1 MFEPDLLARFT
12 NHLKEVL
19 QKALAFALQNGRDT
33 IEVGDLLVALLKEK
47 GCIGGELL
55 QKAGA
60 TLDTAE
66 AEFAFAQEV
75 RRHEATIVPDL
86 SVPVKA
92 VLEKCVLLAHANEHK
107 YIGTE
112 HLLAALLENDSKV
125 LKAFFADQGVQVDIL
140 REQITSILKST
151 SRFPDLTKRIAEGTS
166 EEAEEEP
173 PEEAPPGHAPE
184 QPEGRARNRSE
195 KRPKALEV
203 FARDLTSPEA
213 LKTLDPVI
221 GRDAEIE
228 RVMEILCR
236 RTKNNPILL
245 GEPGVGK
252 TAIVEGLAH
261 LLGSGD
267 VPDALQGKRLL
278 AIDLTLLVAGTMYR
292 GEFEAR
298 LKQVVDEAKA
308 DKNIILFIDEIHNMV
323 GAGSTS
329 GSLDAAN
336 ILKPALARGEI
347 RCIGATTWA
356 EYKKFIEPDAALE
369 RRYQAV
375 TVAEPSPDATR
386 EILQGLKKTYEDH
399 HGVRYEAE
407 ALDSAVSLAE
417 RYLTDRFFPDKAIDL
432 IDEAAAHIIA
442 TRRSGEQEPLRG
454 VHAALAEIEHAKA
467 EAVTKG
473 DMAAAASYL
482 KDEKALL
489 NEKKR
494 LEKKTAKP
502 KERSIVKMEDI
513 AGVVARFSL
522 VPLQTILSTEHERLS
537 SIETRLGKDLFGQK
551 EAIETVADA
560 IRRARLGLSDPRRP
574 KASFL
579 FVGPSGVGKTELA
592 RLLAKELFGREDA
605 LIKIDMSE
613 FSESHTVSKLIGS
626 PAGYV
631 GYRETNRFTD
641 AVRRRPHSVLLFD
654 EFEKAHPDV
663 QHLLL
668 QVLEDGKITDS
679 SGKAL
684 SLKHTYIVLTSNV
697 GAEFVQ
703 RSTIG
708 FQDGQGGSHANF
720 ANLVREQLKER
731 FRPELLNRLDRIIVF
746 QPLNEDMLR
755 AILKKELDQ
764 VFARLKLQQSTQY
777 SVSKEVL
784 DWLMTRGGG
793 GDEGARIARRIIEQ
807 EVVSALTRELL
818 LKPQKRRWT
827 LDVKKNQLF
836 VH

>member
-19 QKALAFALQNGRDT
+19 QKALSFALHNGRDT
-33 IEVGDLLVALLKEK
+33 IEAGDLLVALLQEK

-55 QKAGA
+55 QKAGIPLEA
-60 TLDTAE
+60 AETQFALPHTAR
-66 AEFAFAQEV
+66 AQG
-75 RRHEATIVPDL
+75 AAIVPDL
-86 SVPVKA
+86 TSAVKGI
-92 VLEKCVLLAHANEHK
+92 LEKCVLIAHVHEHK

-112 HLLAALLENDSKV
+112 HLLTALVDADAASIHL
-125 LKAFFADQGVQVDIL
+125 FFQEHNVQVDLL
-140 REQITSILKST
+140 REQVTSILKST
-151 SRFPDLTKRIAEGTS
+151 SRFPDLSKRMTES
-166 EEAEEEP
+166 PEEAEEEHA
-173 PEEAPPGHAPE
+173 EEAPPTPE
-184 QPEGRARNRSE
+184 AAEARPRPRGE
-195 KRPKALEV
+195 KRPKALEI
-203 FARDLTSPEA
+203 FARDLTIPETAA
-213 LKTLDPVI
+213 LLDPVI
-221 GRDAEIE
+221 GRDTEIE

-252 TAIVEGLAH
+252 TAIVEGLAQK
-261 LLGSGD
+261 LALGD

-278 AIDLTLLVAGTMYR
+278 AIDLALLVAGTMYR

-336 ILKPALARGEI
+336 ILKPALSRGEI

-375 TVAEPSPDATR
+375 TVSEPSAAATR
-386 EILQGLKKTYEDH
+386 EILQGLKKTYEEH
-399 HGVRYEAE
+399 HGVRYENE
-407 ALDSAVSLAE
+407 ALDAAVTLAE

-432 IDEAAAHIIA
+432 LDDAAAHVIA
-442 TRRSGEQEPLRG
+442 TRRTKEKTPLQQIEISLRELEQ
-454 VHAALAEIEHAKA
+454 AKTD
-467 EAVTKG
+467 AVTQG
-473 DMAAAASYL
+473 NLQVAAAYL
-482 KDEKALL
+482 SQEKSLL
-489 NEKKR
+489 KEKKR
-494 LEKKTAKP
+494 LEKQSTTQKDRPVIQMTDIASVVARLSQVKVETILATEREQLTTLESRIG
-502 KERSIVKMEDI
+502 KELFGQQDAI
-513 AGVVARFSL
+513 AGV
-522 VPLQTILSTEHERLS
+522 
-537 SIETRLGKDLFGQK
+537 
-551 EAIETVADA
+551 ADV

-679 SGKAL
+679 SGKPV
-684 SLKHTYIVLTSNV
+684 SLRHTYIVLTSNV

-703 RSTIG
+703 RGSIG
-708 FQDGQGGSHANF
+708 FQGGAEPAMAF
-720 ANLVREQLKER
+720 TKLVQDQLKER
-731 FRPELLNRLDRIIVF
+731 FRPELLNRLDRIAVF
-746 QPLNEDMLR
+746 QPLGEEMIK
-755 AILKKELDQ
+755 AVLKKELDQ
-764 VFARLKLQQSTQY
+764 VFKRLQQQQSTQY
-777 SVSKEVL
+777 SIGKDVL
-784 DWLMTRGGG
+784 EWLVKQEPSHE
-793 GDEGARIARRIIEQ
+793 EGARAARRIIER
-807 EVVSALTRELL
+807 EIVSALTKALL
-818 LKPQKRRWT
+818 VKPQKRSWKII
-827 LDVKKNQLF
+827 VHKNQLQ
-836 VH
+836 VS